1 MLRLGWF
8 STGRDR
14 AARELLSTIM
24 EKKEEGFFDISIE
37 FVFCNWE
44 EGEEQGH
51 KDFQDR
57 KKFFDL
63 VKSYDIP
70 LVTLSWKKYMPELRE
85 ENKEEWR
92 SEYGKKMR
100 EMLSS
105 YHFDLGVLAGYM
117 LWVDDETCN
126 AYDLINLHPALPGGP
141 KGTWQEVIWE
151 LIRNRAAEHGA
162 MIHLCT
168 PEWDEGPPL
177 TYCKFSLR
185 TAEYFQLWEHMEI
198 RLEDTTVEEMMA
210 QGGENEPLFRK
221 IREDGEV
228 RELPL
233 LAHSI
238 KLFSE
243 GEVRIQDGTLYEG
256 DEPLDHPYD
265 LTAEVNEALKRGE
278 F

>member
-1 MLRLGWF
+1 MLKLGWF

-14 AARELLSTIM
+14 AARELLSTM
-24 EKKEEGFFDISIE
+24 MRKKEEGFFDISIE

-44 EGEEQGH
+44 EGEAQGH
-51 KDFQDR
+51 RDYQER
-57 KKFFDL
+57 KKFFKL

-70 LVTLSWKKYMPELRE
+70 LVTLSWKKYLPELRE
-85 ENKEEWR
+85 SDKEGWR
-92 SEYGKKMR
+92 AEYGRKMR
-100 EMLSS
+100 EMLSG
-105 YHFDLGVLAGYM
+105 YDFDLGVLAGYM

-151 LIRNRAAEHGA
+151 LIRKRAADHGA

-177 TYCKFSLR
+177 TYCEFSLR
-185 TAEYFQLWEHMEI
+185 TGEYFQLWEDI
-198 RLEDTTVEEMMA
+198 QVRLEEMSMEEIIEEM
-210 QGGENEPLFRK
+210 GEDDPLFKK
-221 IREDGEV
+221 IRKDGEV

-233 LAHSI
+233 LAYSI
-238 KLFSE
+238 RLFSE
-243 GEVRIQDGTLYEG
+243 GKVQIEDDKLYQG

-265 LTAEVNEALKRGE
+265 LTVQVNEALEKGE